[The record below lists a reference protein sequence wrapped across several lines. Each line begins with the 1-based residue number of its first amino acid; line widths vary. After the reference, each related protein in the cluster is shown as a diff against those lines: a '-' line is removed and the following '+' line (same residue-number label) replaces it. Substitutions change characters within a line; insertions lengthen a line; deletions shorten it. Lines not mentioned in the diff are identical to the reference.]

1 MHCSLLIMHCSYC
14 SSCTGHIV
22 VYIKPKPKSRSRPI
36 RTLLIY
42 RRTKTAALKFQNANL
57 AMHCLSCTAHA
68 LLIIRH
74 ALDTSSYISIEEGLS
89 KKLRKSLSIRTIDTY
104 IEETKGRKQFYT
116 RPPQAID
123 SPTSLIRRLV
133 ICCWRSASLAK
144 VSRLEWRTRRTR
156 RW

>member
-1 MHCSLLIMHCSYC
+1 MHGSLLIMHCSYC
-14 SSCTGHIV
+14 SSCTGHV
-22 VYIKPKPKSRSRPI
+22 FVYIKGQPNSRPI

-42 RRTKTAALKFQNANL
+42 RRTKTAALKFQQSTL
-57 AMHCLSCTAHA
+57 AMHCLSCTAHHA

-116 RPPQAID
+116 RSAQAKYC
-123 SPTSLIRRLV
+123 STRRLRRFA
-133 ICCWRSASLAK
+133 IYSRSSASLPNVTHLA
-144 VSRLEWRTRRTR
+144 
-156 RW
+156 

>member
-42 RRTKTAALKFQNANL
+42 RRTKTAALKFQQSNL
-57 AMHCLSCTAHA
+57 AMHCLSCTAHHA

-104 IEETKGRKQFYT
+104 IEETKGRKQFYS
-116 RPPQAID
+116 RPSQAID
-123 SPTSLIRRLV
+123 SRTSLIRRLV

-144 VSRLEWRTRRTR
+144 VSRLE
-156 RW
+156 